1 MEAVS
6 NSTPL
11 IALSRLQ
18 KLELL
23 EHFFGTVS
31 IPLEVHDEVVTRGG
45 TLYGAR
51 EVSHAPWIHVVAV
64 ENRTAV
70 DALCLNL
77 DRGEAEAIIL
87 ALERNTLLIIDDKDG
102 RNTALS
108 LGIPVT
114 GTIGILLLAAH
125 DGMVD
130 FGKELDI
137 LIASGFRISEREY
150 QKILGLAGIK

>member
-18 KLELL
+18 KLDLL

-31 IPLEVHDEVVTRGG
+31 IPVEVHNEVVTRGG

-51 EVSHAPWIHVVAV
+51 EVAHAPWIQVVAV

-87 ALERNTLLIIDDKDG
+87 ALERNTLLVIDDKDG
-102 RNTALS
+102 RNAALS

>member
-102 RNTALS
+102 RNAALS

>member
-1 MEAVS
+1 LR
-6 NSTPL
+6 TGPL
-11 IALSRLQ
+11 
-18 KLELL
+18 
-23 EHFFGTVS
+23 S
-31 IPLEVHDEVVTRGG
+31 I
-45 TLYGAR
+45 
-51 EVSHAPWIHVVAV
+51 S
-64 ENRTAV
+64 
-70 DALCLNL
+70 LCLNL